1 MSVRGEWF
9 AGIIVVKSGGK
20 EYECFDI
27 WLFDESIQLHKAATD
42 FKPDKSWQIKE
53 GAELFFDNRCFMVR
67 TKLSPLKNVVTVKGL
82 DTYALFL
89 PSIAVLETPQQE

>member
-9 AGIIVVKSGGK
+9 AGIIVAKNIGE

-42 FKPDKSWQIKE
+42 FKPDKSWQIAE
-53 GAELFFDNRCFMVR
+53 GAELVFDNRYFVVR
-67 TKLSPLKNVVTVKGL
+67 IKLSPIKNIVTTKGL
-82 DTYALFL
+82 DAYALFS
-89 PSIAVLETPQQE
+89 PSIAVFEPPQQE